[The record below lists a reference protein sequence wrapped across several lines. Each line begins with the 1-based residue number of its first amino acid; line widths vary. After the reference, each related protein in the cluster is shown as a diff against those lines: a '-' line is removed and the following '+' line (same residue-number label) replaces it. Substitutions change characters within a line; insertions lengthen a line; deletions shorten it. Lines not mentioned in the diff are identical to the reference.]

1 MCAQPTIGQTLPPCQ
16 WLLGGR
22 AVYIFV
28 ASFPILEFGWNPL
41 EPDRPGTDKRAV
53 FRDLEMKR

>member
-1 MCAQPTIGQTLPPCQ
+1 MHSAQPTIGQTLPPRQ

-28 ASFPILEFGWNPL
+28 ASFPILEFGWKP
-41 EPDRPGTDKRAV
+41 A
-53 FRDLEMKR
+53 DLERTNVLYSETWK